1 MMKTTSIRFQ
11 LMLALFIL
19 LALTTGMAAVSMS
32 TLWKNQTILDT
43 VSSTTLTDTNTALNL
58 SEGVAQIAAI
68 APYAAN
74 SVRPILVQI
83 ERTHLETRIGELKRQ
98 ALSLHQKEFSDELLS
113 RVSQVETLIYQLLTN
128 IENELFIRED
138 LLASQFSLDPYLSSQ
153 TELSF
158 IDALSQD
165 PSSIPD
171 GWIAFIEDELTQTHS
186 ADSVVLQQLLPVLS
200 SLRRSKVQIQAIKA
214 ENAFLLS
221 SIRAQSD
228 RMAAYVLNLVKTHQ
242 ADVKQRQKESR
253 EAINSASGMMV
264 FILVIFLGG
273 VYYLY
278 RFNSK
283 MTKDL
288 SAVTEEMLSLAM
300 GETNMTA
307 AHIPRQ
313 DEIGQLAKAF
323 RAFHR
328 NALDKQRVTAD
339 LNRQNIMLETIFNQM
354 QDGLSA
360 FDGNNRLLVW
370 NQRYPI
376 LMKLNPTLLTPGMH
390 LDEIKALIAN
400 TEHENRLPDRS
411 VAEYDDMAANRHIKP
426 VVFERHFEDGTIIE
440 FSSRP
445 IPSGGFVTLYRDLT
459 ERRKIEQQLV
469 QSQKMETLGQ
479 LTGGI
484 AHDFNNLLAAQK
496 GNLELMDMTASLD
509 DTNRRYLNRA
519 LTVTEKGIQMVER
532 LLAFSSKQALNPSAV
547 VIDELIEEI
556 LDLLDYTVS
565 SGEELRIELSTAP
578 SAVYIDIGG
587 LENALLNLALNANA
601 AMEGKGTLTLS
612 TGHCCLI
619 SSRQMAVAIE
629 VRDTGKGMDGEVLN
643 RAIEPF
649 FTTKEKGQGSGLG
662 LSMVFG
668 FVQQSGGELC
678 LSSSPERGSSV
689 AILLPL
695 YEPDC
700 LPNAEEHIGGSDN
713 NQAMG
718 ENATFMADHLDALVG
733 KRIVLVEDDADVASP
748 LIEILTHYGLDVCP
762 VHSAEEALNVLHRS
776 MSRDGIDLVLSDIN
790 LGSART
796 GVWLYE
802 EMSTQ
807 YPHLPVVLMS
817 GLPAHELEMHYMLKP
832 HWPLLAKPV
841 SREQLLHTLG
851 MQILKHTASN

>member
-11 LMLALFIL
+11 LMLALFVL

-83 ERTHLETRIGELKRQ
+83 ERKHLETRIDELKRQ

-113 RVSQVETLIYQLLTN
+113 RVSQVETLIYQLLAN

-153 TELSF
+153 TELNF

-171 GWIAFIEDELTQTHS
+171 GWITFIEDELTQTYR

-200 SLRRSKVQIQAIKA
+200 SLRRSKVQIQALKA

-242 ADVKQRQKESR
+242 ADVKQQQKESR
-253 EAINSASGMMV
+253 EAINSASGIMV

-288 SAVTEEMLSLAM
+288 SAVTDEMLSLAM

-376 LMKLNPTLLTPGMH
+376 LMKLNPALLTPGMH
-390 LDEIKALIAN
+390 LNDIKALIAN
-400 TEHENRLPDRS
+400 TGHENRLPDRS

-426 VVFERHFEDGTIIE
+426 VVFERHFENGTIIE

-612 TGHCCLI
+612 TGHCCLVA
-619 SSRQMAVAIE
+619 SKQMAVAIE
-629 VRDTGKGMDGEVLN
+629 VRDTGKGMDNEVLN
-643 RAIEPF
+643 RAVEPF

-678 LSSSPERGSSV
+678 LSSSPEQGSSV

-695 YEPDC
+695 HEREHP
-700 LPNAEEHIGGSDN
+700 LSHEETHGDDERN
-713 NQAMG
+713 KAHDKDAVLLANDQA
-718 ENATFMADHLDALVG
+718 AFIG
-733 KRIVLVEDDADVASP
+733 KRVLLVEDDADVASP
-748 LIEILTHYGLDVCP
+748 LIEILTHYDLDVCP
-762 VHSAEEALNVLHRS
+762 VRSAEEALNV
-776 MSRDGIDLVLSDIN
+776 MQDTRDENSIDLVLSDIN
-790 LGSART
+790 LGSTRT

-802 EMSTQ
+802 EVSTQ
-807 YPHLPVVLMS
+807 YPHVPVVLMS

-841 SREQLLHTLG
+841 SRQQLLRALS
-851 MQILKHTASN
+851 MQIKKHVESN